1 MNGNRFT
8 IFVAGLG
15 LGASALLLLAP
26 KSGRETR
33 RWIGKTGNRAR
44 KSAVHL
50 LHRGK
55 AGVGQVRQA
64 IGHMAA

>member
-1 MNGNRFT
+1 MNGNRFSFF
-8 IFVAGLG
+8 IAGLG
-15 LGASALLLLAP
+15 LGAGALLLLAP

-33 RWIGKTGNRAR
+33 RWIGRTGHRAR

-55 AGVGQVRQA
+55 AGVGQMRQA
-64 IGHMAA
+64 IAHVAA